1 MIFQKIYYYNKY
13 LAIKWNNIMNK
24 IVLLGTGGGPRIWSK
39 RSQPSSALVVED
51 DIYIIDT
58 GDGVCN
64 QLANANLDPEKIKAI
79 FITHNHS
86 DHVADFGTILLR
98 TWQSGHKGKIEC
110 YGPTPLKSIIDSY
123 KEYMKWDIELRIRE
137 ENRPDFESIFNIN
150 EIEKDSDSY
159 IYKDKNISVDCITV
173 PHAAAKPSFAYR
185 FNLEKEFIVFSGDT
199 SKSEK
204 LIKFAL
210 NSDYLIHE
218 VLNLKG
224 VDAIIERTYPGN
236 EAFKKHIIEGHTSI
250 EEVGYVANKSNVK
263 NLILNH
269 LVPTGSP
276 EYDLYEIWKQGVS
289 EFFDGN
295 IIVGEDLLEINI

>member
-1 MIFQKIYYYNKY
+1 
-13 LAIKWNNIMNK
+13 MNK
-24 IVLLGTGGGPRIWSK
+24 IVLLGTGGGPRIWSQ
-39 RSQPSSALVVED
+39 RSQPSSALVIED

-86 DHVADFGTILLR
+86 DHVADFGTLLLR
-98 TWQSGHKGKIEC
+98 TWQSGHKGKIQC
-110 YGPTPLKSIIDSY
+110 YGPTPLRSIIDSY

-137 ENRPDFESIFNIN
+137 ENRPHFETIFNVN
-150 EIEKDSDSY
+150 EIEKDSH
-159 IYKDKNISVDCITV
+159 IYKDKNISVECITV
-173 PHAAAKPSFAYR
+173 PHAAAKPSFAYK
-185 FNLEKEFIVFSGDT
+185 FKLENKFVVFSGDT

-210 NSDYLIHE
+210 NSEYLIE
-218 VLNLKG
+218 K
-224 VDAIIERTYPGN
+224 TYPGN
-236 EAFKKHIIEGHTSI
+236 EAFKKHIINGHTSI
-250 EEVGYVANKSNVK
+250 EEVGYVAKKSNVK

-276 EYDLYEIWKQGVS
+276 EYDLNEIWKQGVS
-289 EFFDGN
+289 DFFDGN